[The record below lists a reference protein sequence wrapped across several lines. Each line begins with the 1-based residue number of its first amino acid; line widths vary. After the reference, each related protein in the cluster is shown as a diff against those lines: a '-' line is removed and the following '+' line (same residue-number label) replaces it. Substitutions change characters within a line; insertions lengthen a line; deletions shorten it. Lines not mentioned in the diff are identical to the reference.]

1 MSKLKLTPAA
11 EAILAENPAL
21 REWLEKNPIPWPKA
35 KPKGEPK
42 VRAIAVPVSDAVAEA
57 AKANPDSVRVAARD
71 ARGNHLVSGP
81 EQKRMP
87 DGMTSAVGWI
97 GWGGRGQL
105 SDRGL
110 WFEPDQGGGAVSA
123 YNPIARFEEE
133 IE

>member
-1 MSKLKLTPAA
+1 MSWMEKLSPAA
-11 EAILAENPAL
+11 KAILAENPAM
-21 REWLEKNPIPWPKA
+21 REALERKPPPWAKA
-35 KPKGEPK
+35 EPK

-57 AKANPDSVRVAARD
+57 AKTNPESVRVAARD
-71 ARGNHLVSGP
+71 AQGRHLVSGP
-81 EQKRMP
+81 EQKMMP